1 MTREKLEEFRQKK
14 IAEKSKKERVEEM
27 EVFLEKLSDFG
38 EIYFSNDTLGKQMTR
53 EEILAMKPG
62 RELDKLVAE
71 KVFNWRKVPGPK
83 TDYDGPCESFDVLV
97 PPTIA
102 DPFPLYPPKG
112 VIKPWYF
119 CEYWST
125 DITAAWKVEQEIK
138 NRKIIS
144 KYVIALMEVVGV
156 ENRCPFS
163 DIEMFSIIHA
173 SPADRCKAALLAV
186 LEEGDK

>member
-1 MTREKLEEFRQKK
+1 
-14 IAEKSKKERVEEM
+14 
-27 EVFLEKLSDFG
+27 
-38 EIYFSNDTLGKQMTR
+38 MTR

-125 DITAAWKVEQEIK
+125 DNTAAWGIVERFKSKGYLFSLK
-138 NRKIIS
+138 N
-144 KYVIALMEVVGV
+144 LVGGIY
-156 ENRCPFS
+156 EFILTDWEGKC
-163 DIEMFSIIHA
+163 DIYLAQGDIPTEAI
-173 SPADRCKAALLAV
+173 CKSALLAV
-186 LEEGDK
+186 LEEEKA